1 MDDKQTRLEVAQ
13 KLINM
18 EINETIARWAND
30 PAGKCYMIRYCA
42 VVKND
47 RFALQP
53 TYGDVF
59 YDIDA
64 YISIVKACQL
74 SCFIDVQENAIG
86 IPTPTLH
93 IH

>member
-1 MDDKQTRLEVAQ
+1 MDNKQTRLEVAQ

-18 EINETIARWAND
+18 ELNETIARWAND
-30 PAGKCYMIRYCA
+30 PAGKWYMIRYCA
-42 VVKND
+42 VKDD

-53 TYGDVF
+53 THGDVF
-59 YDIDA
+59 YGIDT

-74 SCFIDVQENAIG
+74 SCFIDIQENADG
-86 IPTPTLH
+86 IPAPTLH